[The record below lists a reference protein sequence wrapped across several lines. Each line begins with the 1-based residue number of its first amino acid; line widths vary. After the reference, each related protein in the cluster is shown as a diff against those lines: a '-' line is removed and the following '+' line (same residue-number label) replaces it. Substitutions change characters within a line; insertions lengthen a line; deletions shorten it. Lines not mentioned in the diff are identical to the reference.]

1 MLKVLHIIKTQ
12 WILAKVQNKIV
23 LFPQT
28 FPSWPGVGG
37 QSRAPERIPRH
48 FEVHTCSLPRSLST
62 VTLSLTP
69 TLSSAPL
76 WTERNKNQKVDL
88 DLDVRQ
94 IFNSMWPEIRH
105 WNQNFVTTCRAI
117 SLKLKVIDLHGLGT
131 RSLGWDPDLGSPIT
145 HLVPFS
151 SPSPL
156 SSCMILVSLR
166 TQEVILKTKIFMES
180 SSGH

>member
-1 MLKVLHIIKTQ
+1 MEWEGRAGPQRGSWGTLRSTR
-12 WILAKVQNKIV
+12 A
-23 LFPQT
+23 LFHGHSPQSP
-28 FPSWPGVGG
+28 FPSHPFFHLHLCE
-37 QSRAPERIPRH
+37 QRE
-48 FEVHTCSLPRSLST
+48 T
-62 VTLSLTP
+62 
-69 TLSSAPL
+69 
-76 WTERNKNQKVDL
+76 NQKVDL

-94 IFNSMWPEIRH
+94 IYNSMWPEIRH

-151 SPSPL
+151 SLSPL